1 MRGKRA
7 EVAREAARLLYYGF
21 VEEYKD
27 AKTKAAETLGTS
39 TLPSNFEV
47 ALELD
52 QISDQVEGSE
62 RELLIPRLRKE
73 ALELMTLL
81 SEFHP
86 KLIGSVW
93 RGTARK
99 GSDIDIQLYSSTKSD
114 VLRKLIG
121 KYRVKKEEW
130 VSKTS
135 NGETNRF
142 YHMLVPLEDGAE
154 AEISVT
160 DPERIGERRKDA
172 VYEDDITGLGVLE
185 LRSVLRDDPL
195 RRFVPEKKKG

>member
-1 MRGKRA
+1 MSSKRA
-7 EVAREAARLLYYGF
+7 GVAREAARLLYYGF
-21 VEEYKD
+21 VEEYID
-27 AKTKAAETLGTS
+27 AKTKAAEALGTF

-52 QISDQVEGSE
+52 LIADQVEGSE
-62 RELLIPRLRKE
+62 RELLIQRLRKE
-73 ALELMTLL
+73 ALELMTFL

-86 KLIGSVW
+86 RLIGSVW

-99 GSDIDIQLYSSTKSD
+99 GSDIDIQLFSSSTSV
-114 VLRKLIG
+114 VLEKLVG
-121 KYRVKKEEW
+121 RYEVEKEEW

-142 YHMLVPLEDGAE
+142 YHLIVPIKNGDE

-160 DPERIGERRKDA
+160 DLEKIGERRKDA
-172 VYEDDITGLGVLE
+172 VYEDYITGLNVLE
-185 LRSVLRDDPL
+185 LRLILRNNPL

>member
-1 MRGKRA
+1 MKKNMVSETNKKGDLILRFGTRVTSVLKERVGNNVVSVCLFGSA
-7 EVAREAARLLYYGF
+7 ARE
-21 VEEYKD
+21 
-27 AKTKAAETLGTS
+27 TL
-39 TLPSNFEV
+39 
-47 ALELD
+47 
-52 QISDQVEGSE
+52 
-62 RELLIPRLRKE
+62 
-73 ALELMTLL
+73 
-81 SEFHP
+81 
-86 KLIGSVW
+86 
-93 RGTARK
+93 RK

-172 VYEDDITGLGVLE
+172 VYEDDITGLSVLE